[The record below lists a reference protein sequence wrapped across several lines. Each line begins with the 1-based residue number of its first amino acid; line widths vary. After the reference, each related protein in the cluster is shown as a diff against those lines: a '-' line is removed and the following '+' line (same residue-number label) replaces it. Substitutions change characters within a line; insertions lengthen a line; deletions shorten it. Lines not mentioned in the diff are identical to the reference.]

1 MKVLSDPGV
10 GRFQA
15 AGAGEAEGGK
25 ASKKQRRTFSC
36 AFGAG
41 GGRLPLSYRC
51 AFGAA
56 PVHGSR
62 WQVQARIACKTDAI
76 THLQTQGLSP
86 LIA

>member
-25 ASKKQRRTFSC
+25 ARSK
-36 AFGAG
+36 GAPFLAPSAQG

-56 PVHGSR
+56 PAHGSR

-76 THLQTQGLSP
+76 PHLQTQGLSP
-86 LIA
+86 LMA